1 MISPV
6 IFMRAFI
13 QPSHESDLGGGGGG
27 VTSAIGSPL
36 RVTMID
42 FPIFLTLSNKHE
54 HLALNFEMGIVSC
67 TSVLHTFK
75 IFFVLHHSQ

>member
-1 MISPV
+1 M
-6 IFMRAFI
+6 

-42 FPIFLTLSNKHE
+42 FPVLLTSSNKRKQV
-54 HLALNFEMGIVSC
+54 ALNFEMGIVSC
-67 TSVLHTFK
+67 MSG
-75 IFFVLHHSQ
+75 SQCI